1 MRDYDLNDPD
11 DRKYLAE
18 QYSASLVFI
27 AASSGQR
34 DMKVQINGVRKD
46 NVMYGDWL
54 VTVERVPHKRHLN

>member
-1 MRDYDLNDPD
+1 MRNYSLDDPD
-11 DRKYLAE
+11 DRQYLAE

-54 VTVERVPHKRHLN
+54 VTVERVPPKKRMN